1 VNYELENQVSKRSP
15 YPATTSY
22 NQRPLPNLKT
32 ERRRDLRHTMIL
44 PVKVA
49 GTDSFKRQW
58 SELGKTLNVSSG
70 GVALMLSKKVL
81 NGDILFLELPLPA
94 RFRKDNGAYGIYY
107 TYVRVRYVE
116 MRGAQQIVRAQ
127 FLRQPSAS

>member
-1 VNYELENQVSKRSP
+1 
-15 YPATTSY
+15 
-22 NQRPLPNLKT
+22 
-32 ERRRDLRHTMIL
+32 MIL

-49 GTDSFKRQW
+49 GSDSCKRQW

-94 RFRKDNGAYGIYY
+94 RFRKDNGASGIYY
-107 TYVRVRYVE
+107 TYAQVRYVE